1 MKKKDGLVLRDVCG
15 EKVLVGEGLGAV
27 DFGRLISLNETAAW
41 VWEPLDETAS
51 IDSLAQALCQEYDV
65 SPEVAQQ
72 DVERLVGEWVEAGVV
87 AL

>member
-41 VWEPLDETAS
+41 VWEHLDETVS
-51 IDSLAQALCQEYDV
+51 IDSLAQALCQEYVV
-65 SPEVAQQ
+65 SPEVARQ
-72 DVERLVGEWVEAGVV
+72 DVERLFGEWMEAGVV

>member
-41 VWEPLDETAS
+41 IWEHLDEAS
-51 IDSLAQALCQEYDV
+51 DIDSLTQALCQEYDV
-65 SPEVAQQ
+65 LPEVARR
-72 DVERLVGEWVEAGVV
+72 DVEKLVGEWKEAGIIFN
-87 AL
+87 

>member
-41 VWEPLDETAS
+41 VWEHLDETAS
-51 IDSLAQALCQEYDV
+51 IDSLAQALGQEYDV
-65 SPEVAQQ
+65 SPEVARQ

-87 AL
+87 AQ

>member
-41 VWEPLDETAS
+41 VWEHLDEIAS

-65 SPEVAQQ
+65 SPEVARQ

-87 AL
+87 AQ

>member
-41 VWEPLDETAS
+41 VWEHLDETVS

-65 SPEVAQQ
+65 SPEVARP

-87 AL
+87 AQ